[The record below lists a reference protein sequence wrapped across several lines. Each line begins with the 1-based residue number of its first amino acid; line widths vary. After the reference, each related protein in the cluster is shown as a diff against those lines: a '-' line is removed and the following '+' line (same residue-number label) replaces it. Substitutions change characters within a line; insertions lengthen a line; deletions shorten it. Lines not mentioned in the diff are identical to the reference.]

1 MAPAGDMAPAGGA
14 ASAIGGEWDVVLP
27 LNVLRDELAAVQN
40 DLRQTLLTVS
50 SYNANFEA
58 AERDGWE
65 ASALATIAAEYS
77 GPISWKQNALLARD
91 AGVAVAMAATA
102 RGRKNQGETQVAFD
116 QFSGVLNNNPPKLP
130 PPDPSASRE
139 ETASR
144 AALMKRMQIAQAR
157 LKDASADD
165 AALKAAAETAP
176 HEAAILAALMKF
188 TAHPDYGSAAE
199 PEYQQFAGC

>member
-1 MAPAGDMAPAGGA
+1 MTAGKPPR
-14 ASAIGGEWDVVLP
+14 SPP
-27 LNVLRDELAAVQN
+27 LRPSILARSRGN
-40 DLRQTLLTVS
+40 RT
-50 SYNANFEA
+50 
-58 AERDGWE
+58 
-65 ASALATIAAEYS
+65 
-77 GPISWKQNALLARD
+77 PLLARD

-165 AALKAAAETAP
+165 AAFKAARRNCPA
-176 HEAAILAALMKF
+176 
-188 TAHPDYGSAAE
+188 
-199 PEYQQFAGC
+199 